1 MKRIYVA
8 FLGVVLALF
17 ALDNIGS
24 LAIRGDLGGS
34 LANAQEFLEPAD
46 ESSANADVIAQPDAI
61 NNIAGTWSGALTDSV
76 KSVGTLTLVI
86 TQKTNAAALKGTWT
100 MVFQSSTGGGT
111 IKGSENNGIGTL
123 NLKKKSHHHG
133 TCIAKAA
140 VTIPDATHMNGT
152 YNTTGGCGTQSTG
165 SFTLTK

>member
-86 TQKTNAAALKGTWT
+86 TQKTNAAALKVLGQWCSKAQL
-100 MVFQSSTGGGT
+100 VAGQSREVRTTESERST
-111 IKGSENNGIGTL
+111 
-123 NLKKKSHHHG
+123 
-133 TCIAKAA
+133 
-140 VTIPDATHMNGT
+140 
-152 YNTTGGCGTQSTG
+152 
-165 SFTLTK
+165 